1 MQQEHPIDTLNDDPD
16 TWSHN
21 WNYEQSDRFIA
32 FEILK
37 RTVLHETR
45 VPLSSEDLYDKIG
58 VSRTFVQRLIKSI
71 QNRLNEQ

>member
-21 WNYEQSDRFIA
+21 WNYEQSDRLMA

-58 VSRTFVQRLIKSI
+58 GFENLCTKVNKIHPK
-71 QNRLNEQ
+71 